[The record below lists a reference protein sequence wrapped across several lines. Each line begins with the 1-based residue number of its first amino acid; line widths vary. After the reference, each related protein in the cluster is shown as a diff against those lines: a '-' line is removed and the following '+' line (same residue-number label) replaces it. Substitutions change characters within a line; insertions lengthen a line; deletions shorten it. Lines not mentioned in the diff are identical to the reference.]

1 MEDKRKTLGKGGKV
15 KGNKRRYKLGV
26 VYSSE
31 EDEDKDKEEINCGK
45 GKEE

>member
-1 MEDKRKTLGKGGKV
+1 MEDKKKTLGKGGKV
-15 KGNKRRYKLGV
+15 NGNGRRYKLGV

-31 EDEDKDKEEINCGK
+31 EDEDKEEINCGK